1 MLPHKSPPTSHQPRS
16 RGVSTCVCKLSHH
29 IEDGHHQYQGGGRHG
44 EDQSQPGIV
53 GDDNAGGSGEPG
65 KRAEGAFSS
74 LLRMQKWEGDWGW
87 AIRSGVEGQKQH
99 THPKKTLQ
107 NLSRDMK
114 VRWIQF
120 KILNLFFYWT
130 PARLFRLRLKGETE
144 CWKQRWRDPDLS
156 TVGASSD
163 SELHGW
169 RSMAALRT
177 SSDPTLISAQDFLFV
192 MTH

>member
-74 LLRMQKWEGDWGW
+74 LLRMQK
-87 AIRSGVEGQKQH
+87 
-99 THPKKTLQ
+99 
-107 NLSRDMK
+107 
-114 VRWIQF
+114 
-120 KILNLFFYWT
+120 
-130 PARLFRLRLKGETE
+130 
-144 CWKQRWRDPDLS
+144 
-156 TVGASSD
+156 
-163 SELHGW
+163 
-169 RSMAALRT
+169 
-177 SSDPTLISAQDFLFV
+177 
-192 MTH
+192 